1 MIRISDGLGRLA
13 GIALLFGAAGAQ
25 AAGPPPLS
33 AYGSLPAVEDMDLSQ
48 DGKHVASLT
57 RVGGKRAVAILD
69 DQSRLIRMIEVGEEK
84 IRSLQWIG
92 NEHLLVMSTRTQ
104 ALPREMYTAAK
115 TEVSLGT
122 VLPLAEGAEGY
133 WVFGGQRNIFDA
145 VLGYH
150 GQRNTAAG
158 WIGYFGG
165 AEYNSSHRNLPS
177 LQPAL
182 FAVHVARNETHR
194 IAQRAGPNK
203 HADWILAA
211 DGTLAATF
219 TTDLTQG
226 DWVIEGPRGNVIAR
240 GTAPRLDTGLMSL
253 GAEGTTVIYQEMD
266 PETHQSR
273 RFEVPLDG
281 SSAPVEFLPNVEI
294 DRYFVEQTNGRVLG
308 YRDAGEKREYHFF
321 APEHQAAVR
330 MVRRAF
336 PQPDMRL
343 VDWTPDF
350 SRALVRVS
358 GDGDSG
364 TWYLVDIAEREAYA
378 IGVERREIAA
388 EQVGPVSTIAYKAGD
403 GLDLDGIL
411 TLPPGRE
418 AEGLPVVVLPHGGPH
433 SHDSEQ
439 FDWWAQA
446 FASRGYAVFQPNFR
460 GSTNRD
466 EAFERAGYGEWGKK
480 MQSDISD
487 GLAELAK
494 LGIADPNRACIVGA
508 SYGGYAAL
516 AGVTLQQGLY
526 RCAVSVAGIGD
537 VSRMFR
543 TENSQS
549 GNWSMLKRSLLEELG
564 PRSGFDAI
572 SPRRFAAQADAP
584 ILLIHGRDDTVVPF
598 EQSTMMADALKTAG
612 KPHRLVELGEEDH
625 WLSRPATRLQMLE
638 EAVAFVEQHNPPD

>member
-1 MIRISDGLGRLA
+1 MIGFTNSRGHLTF
-13 GIALLFGAAGAQ
+13 IALLVVAAGAQ

-33 AYGSLPAVEDMDLSQ
+33 AYGELPAVEDMDLSQ

-57 RVGGKRAVAILD
+57 KIGGKRAVVILD

-92 NEHLLVMSTRTQ
+92 NDHLLVMSTRTK
-104 ALPREMYTAAK
+104 ALPREMYTAAQ

-122 VLPLAEGAEGY
+122 ILPLAEGSEGY
-133 WVFGGQRNIFDA
+133 WVFGGQANIFDA
-145 VLGYH
+145 VLGFH
-150 GQRNTAAG
+150 GQRNTAEG
-158 WIGYFGG
+158 WKGYFGG
-165 AEYNSSHRNLPS
+165 AEFNPSHRNQGS
-177 LQPAL
+177 LQPSL
-182 FAVHVARNETHR
+182 FAVNIAGNQTQRV
-194 IAQRAGPNK
+194 AQRAGPYK
-203 HADWILAA
+203 HADWVLAA

-219 TTDLTQG
+219 TTEMTKG
-226 DWVIEGPRGNVIAR
+226 DWLIEGPRGNVIAR
-240 GTAPRLDTGLMSL
+240 GTAPRFDAGLLSL
-253 GAEGTTVIYQEMD
+253 GADGTTVIYQETD
-266 PETHQSR
+266 PETHKVR
-273 RFEVPLDG
+273 NYEVPLDG
-281 SSAPVEFLPNVEI
+281 SSAPVEFLPDVAV
-294 DRYFVEQTNGRVLG
+294 DRYFIDQTDGRVLG
-308 YRDAGEKREYHFF
+308 YRESGGNWDYHFF
-321 APEHQAAVR
+321 APEHQTAVR
-330 MVRRAF
+330 RIRRAF
-336 PQPDMRL
+336 PQTDMRL
-343 VDWTPDF
+343 ADWTPDF

-364 TWYLVDIAEREAYA
+364 TWYLVDIAQRAAHA
-378 IGVERREIAA
+378 IGLERREIAP
-388 EQVGPVSTIAYKAGD
+388 EQVGPVSTIAYKAAD

-418 AEGLPVVVLPHGGPH
+418 AKGLPVVMLPHGGPH
-433 SHDSEQ
+433 SHDVQQ

-487 GLAELAK
+487 GLAELARQ
-494 LGIADPNRACIVGA
+494 GIVDPKRACIVGA

-516 AGVTLQQGLY
+516 AGVTLQQGVY

-543 TENSQS
+543 VENSQS
-549 GNWSMLKRSLLEELG
+549 GNWSFFKRSLLEELG

-572 SPRRFAAQADAP
+572 SPRSFAARADAP
-584 ILLIHGRDDTVVPF
+584 ILLIHGRNDVVVPY
-598 EQSTMMADALKTAG
+598 EQSTMMANALKDAG
-612 KPHRLVELGEEDH
+612 KPHRLVELRDEDH

-638 EAVAFVEQHNPPD
+638 EAVAFVEQHNPAD

>member
-1 MIRISDGLGRLA
+1 MINIGKKLGQLSFVM
-13 GIALLFGAAGAQ
+13 LLVGTTAAH

-57 RVGGKRAVAILD
+57 MVGGQRAVVILD

-84 IRSLQWIG
+84 IRSIQWIG
-92 NEHLLVMSTRTQ
+92 NDHLLVMSTRTHD
-104 ALPREMYTAAK
+104 LPREMYTAAQ
-115 TEVSLGT
+115 TEVWLGT
-122 VLPLAEGAEGY
+122 VLTLAEDAEGY
-133 WVFGGQRNIFDA
+133 WVFRGQRNIFDA

-150 GQRNTAAG
+150 GQRNTAEG
-158 WIGYFGG
+158 WMGYFGG
-165 AEYNSSHRNLPS
+165 AEFNPSHGNRPS
-177 LQPAL
+177 LQPSL
-182 FAVHVARNETHR
+182 FAVDMAKNEIRRVAR
-194 IAQRAGPNK
+194 RAGPNK

-219 TTDLTQG
+219 TIELTKG
-226 DWVIEGPRGNVIAR
+226 DWVIEGPRGNAIAR
-240 GTAPRLDTGLMSL
+240 GTAPRLEAGLLSL
-253 GAEGTTVIYQEMD
+253 GADGTTVIYQELD
-266 PETHQSR
+266 REAYKTR

-281 SSAPVEFLPNVEI
+281 SSAPVEFLPNVQV
-294 DRYFVEQTNGRVLG
+294 DRYFIDQTNGRLLG
-308 YRDAGEKREYHFF
+308 YRDAGEKQEFHFF
-321 APEHQAAVR
+321 APEHQAAMR
-330 MVRRAF
+330 MIRRAF

-343 VDWTPDF
+343 VDWTPDLT
-350 SRALVRVS
+350 RALVRVS
-358 GDGDSG
+358 GSGDSG
-364 TWYLVDIAEREAYA
+364 TWYIVNVAELSAHA
-378 IGVERREIAA
+378 IGLERRTISP

-418 AEGLPVVVLPHGGPH
+418 AKDLPVVVLPHGGPH
-433 SHDSEQ
+433 AHDIEQ

-466 EAFERAGYGEWGKK
+466 EAFERAGYGEWGRK

-487 GLAELAK
+487 GLAELVRQ
-494 LGIADPNRACIVGA
+494 GIADPKRACIVGA

-543 TENSQS
+543 IENSQS

-584 ILLIHGRDDTVVPF
+584 ILLIHGRNDVVVPY
-598 EQSTMMADALKTAG
+598 EQSTRMADALKAAG
-612 KPHRLVELGEEDH
+612 KPHRLVELRDEDH

-638 EAVAFVEQHNPPD
+638 EAVAFVQQHNPAD